1 MKLALIFWAVTGSSM
16 SVFAG
21 LVMLF
26 QVQVEMVVAGPG
38 VISPGVISPGAS
50 LLGEGG
56 RGRQKKESCNQFP
69 DFCIPKPREPADL
82 STGQLLNSCF
92 SSNLALLGGM
102 GRVQI
107 LNNHPYLIHSHGNTT
122 SLLRHTGLQD
132 QTNPYIDVIDQ
143 LDTIYHLLTIQPLP
157 FLLPPMVHG
166 IKRFPQDHAPKCI
179 AATIS

>member
-26 QVQVEMVVAGPG
+26 QVQVETVVAGPG
-38 VISPGVISPGAS
+38 LIPTGVISPGAS

-56 RGRQKKESCNQFP
+56 RGRQKKESCNQFS
-69 DFCIPKPREPADL
+69 DFSIPKPREPADL

-92 SSNLALLGGM
+92 SS
-102 GRVQI
+102 
-107 LNNHPYLIHSHGNTT
+107 HPYRNTT
-122 SLLRHTGLQD
+122 SLLHHTGLQG
-132 QTNPYIDVIDQ
+132 QTNPYIEVKDQ

-157 FLLPPMVHG
+157 FLLPPMNYMIYNYCTG
-166 IKRFPQDHAPKCI
+166 IKQFPQDHAPKCI
-179 AATIS
+179 AATTS